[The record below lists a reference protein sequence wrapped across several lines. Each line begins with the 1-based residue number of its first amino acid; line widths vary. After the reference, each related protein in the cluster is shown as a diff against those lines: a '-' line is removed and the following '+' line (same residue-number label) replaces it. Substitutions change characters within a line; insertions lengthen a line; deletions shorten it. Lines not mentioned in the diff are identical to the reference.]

1 MRSHRKLLR
10 FQTRKRTE
18 IIDITAEVEGEV
30 LKSGIREGLALIYP
44 MHTSAAVYVSDSD
57 RALTGD
63 LESLLARVVP
73 RGAGYAHDAAD
84 PKGNADGHL
93 KAILCGHHVTL
104 PVHAGRLD
112 LGTWQTL
119 YYAEFDGRRDKEVQV
134 RILGE

>member
-1 MRSHRKLLR
+1 MKTHRKLLW
-10 FQTRKRTE
+10 FHTRERTE

-30 LKSGIREGLALIYP
+30 RESGIREGLALIFP
-44 MHTSAAVYVSDSD
+44 MHTSSAVYVSDSD
-57 RALTGD
+57 RSLTRD
-63 LESLLARVVP
+63 LDALLARLAP
-73 RGAGYAHDAAD
+73 RGAGYQHDAAD

-104 PVHAGRLD
+104 PVSEGRLD

-119 YYAEFDGRRDKEVQV
+119 YYAEFDGRRDKEVQI